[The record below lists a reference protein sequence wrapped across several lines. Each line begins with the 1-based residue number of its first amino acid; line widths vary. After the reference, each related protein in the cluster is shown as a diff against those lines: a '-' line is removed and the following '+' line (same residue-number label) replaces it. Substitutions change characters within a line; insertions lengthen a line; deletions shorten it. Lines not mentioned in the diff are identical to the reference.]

1 MESDEYQ
8 IITGE
13 GEGLFKDRG
22 SKFFGFAFPVNDEDE
37 VRYWLEEVKSKH
49 PKARHYCYAFRI
61 GYSGELYR
69 ANDDGEPAGSAGKP
83 ILNTLL
89 SEEVTNSL
97 VVVVRY
103 FGGTLLGVPGLINAY
118 REAAKEAVNNTE
130 KKICTINDKIK
141 IEYDFDQTNVVM
153 QAIKKYNLRVI
164 EQTFNQRSGIVVEI
178 RKTLTSIIKEELK
191 EYWTI
196 SFEEII

>member
-97 VVVVRY
+97 VIVVRY

-164 EQTFNQRSGIVVEI
+164 EQTFEQRSGIVVEI
-178 RKTLTSIIKEELK
+178 RKTLTGIIKEELK